1 MKPIMID
8 RGTYQIGRTT
18 TNEKGEVISETPPK
32 WENDPDGG
40 CVLLGE
46 FNEEKN
52 SVDDGSIY
60 GTFMATNIMEDVFQR
75 LGINADAQN
84 MPPLIAIWKAA
95 KEDGVDMCRDYCPRY
110 GQRMCYECPLH
121 DGFCG

>member
-1 MKPIMID
+1 MLHKKYEEELKKYEALIN
-8 RGTYQIGRTT
+8 RK
-18 TNEKGEVISETPPK
+18 NEV
-32 WENDPDGG
+32 DPDFYNGVYDKYKYP
-40 CVLLGE
+40 VLTRE
-46 FNEEKN
+46 FAPVHWRYDLDEETN
-52 SVDDGSIY
+52 PY
-60 GTFMATNIMEDVFQR
+60 FMER